1 MSTIKSKIISLL
13 KKSPVDQYSI
23 YRQIGEYRMS
33 DITKTIAD
41 LLHYKT
47 IEVINHRKN
56 KRTGFKIPIY
66 SLTSNTNRTNNR
78 LDIVDYLIAGIS
90 PERIVEYEFL
100 ANNIP
105 SPKTQATIL
114 DVGTGES
121 EIIKKLHEYGGIKW
135 RTYCIDISDDTKEK
149 SLSKYFS
156 RMDGRVMAFHQGTF
170 DLAICISTIE
180 HIGIPSKLYNIK
192 KIDTQDDDK
201 KLMSEIN
208 RVLKQNGRLILTL
221 PYGNRFRDRS
231 EYRIYNRSALDD
243 LISDFSVVKEEFYL
257 FNNKGRWKKCK
268 RQSIADKYSPIEFP
282 LHLHSPILSCLC
294 LKKKKEK
301 KNKKA

>member
-13 KKSPVDQYSI
+13 KKSPADQYSI

-41 LLHYKT
+41 LLHNKI

-66 SLTSNTNRTNNR
+66 SLSSKTNRTNR
-78 LDIVDYLIAGIS
+78 LDIDDMIAGIS
-90 PERIVEYEFL
+90 PERILEYEFL

-114 DVGTGES
+114 DIGNGES
-121 EIIKKLHEYGGIKW
+121 QIIKKLREYGGVKW
-135 RTYCIDISDDTKEK
+135 RTYCIDISDIKEK

-156 RMDGRVMAFHQGTF
+156 RMDGRVMAFHQQTI
-170 DLAICISTIE
+170 DLVICISTIE

-192 KIDTQDDDK
+192 KIDTEGDK

-208 RVLKQNGRLILTL
+208 RVLKQDGRLILTL
-221 PYGNRFRDRS
+221 PYGNRFGTS
-231 EYRIYNRSALDD
+231 EYRIYNRSSLDD
-243 LISDFSVVKEEFYL
+243 LISNFSVINNEFYL
-257 FNNKGRWKKCK
+257 FNKGTWKKCK
-268 RQSIADKYSPIEFP
+268 GQSIADEYSQIEFP
-282 LHLHSPILSCLC
+282 LHVHSPILSCLY
-294 LKKKKEK
+294 LKKKTRSSF
-301 KNKKA
+301 